1 MKYDSQILHGNI
13 VKNKTIAEFK
23 LTETAYD
30 AGLQIPAHSHD
41 FAYFCFVLRGDFNER
56 CERQTRACS
65 PFSLIFHPPQESH
78 AVDFENDVRILS
90 VQFDFNRYAQIREL
104 STILDESLSH
114 RSETIAWL
122 GNRIHREFRRMDSF
136 SGLSIEG
143 LVLELLAEASR
154 CKVGTDE
161 KSIPRWLVQAKDFLH
176 DNFAES
182 FVFGDVA
189 KIADVHA
196 VHLSRVFRKTFGCTI
211 GEYVRRLR
219 VEFAARQISLTDEPL
234 GEIAYAAGFADHSHF
249 NRTFKSFY
257 GLTPNQYRQFSRRS

>member
-1 MKYDSQILHGNI
+1 MSKHIIKRHEINGYTLFE
-13 VKNKTIAEFK
+13 ALYPPK
-23 LTETAYD
+23 LKQKRHTHKLA
-30 AGLQIPAHSHD
+30 S
-41 FAYFCFVLRGDFNER
+41 FSFVLAGSYIENYG
-56 CERQTRACS
+56 RQTSTRS
-65 PFSLIFHPPQESH
+65 SSTVIFHPPQESH

-122 GNRIHREFRRMDSF
+122 GNLIHREFRRMDSF